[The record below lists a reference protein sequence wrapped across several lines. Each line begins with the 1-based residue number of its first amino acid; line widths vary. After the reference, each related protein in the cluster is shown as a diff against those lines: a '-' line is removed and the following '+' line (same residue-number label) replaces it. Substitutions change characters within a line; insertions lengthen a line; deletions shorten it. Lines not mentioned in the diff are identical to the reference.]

1 MSLTQQ
7 ERIDAAIYHGQ
18 IYEPILKKYYDDETN
33 PLIKENA
40 QGAANNEQQLK
51 YFMQFLEEADAGITV
66 FETDENFNTFT
77 ELNLNGSNVQR
88 DDEPC
93 QF

>member
-1 MSLTQQ
+1 MSITTE
-7 ERIDAAIYHGQ
+7 ERRVAAVYHGS
-18 IYEPILKKYYDDETN
+18 IYEPIIEKYYDHKTN
-33 PLIKENA
+33 ALIKENA
-40 QGAANNEQQLK
+40 QGEANNEQQLR

-77 ELNLNGSNVQR
+77 ELNLDGYDVQR
-88 DDEPC
+88 ADEPC